1 MKTIVITYKDAREQ
15 TVIAGD
21 IEEYYCTEKMFFV
34 KTDHMSFYFSLDE
47 ISQIYITEEN

>member
-15 TVIAGD
+15 TVISGN

-34 KTDHMSFYFSLDE
+34 ASDHMSFYFSLDE
-47 ISQIYITEEN
+47 ISQIYIADEN